1 MTEECRSKLDS
12 LDESF
17 LDDTAS
23 DVDCSSSPESDR
35 DRERRLRRE
44 IANSN
49 ERRRMQSIN
58 SGFQA
63 LRTLIPNADGEK
75 LSKAAI
81 LQQTAEYIFSLEQ
94 DKTKLLQQNTT
105 LKRILSHCG
114 QNEAIKA
121 DENEIPCKRHR
132 TENDGHA
139 KARGSNQTDPKDK
152 DENDN
157 NISQDDL
164 MEDLQKEL
172 IDLRCQL
179 EKERRLRIS
188 LEGQKQKLESE
199 FNELKAKCQ
208 GKYTANKALATT
220 RQNLDTIVQAIK
232 HLEGDCPDSE
242 ETPIKFK
249 ADVLS
254 KNTDLTSRRLIV

>member
-1 MTEECRSKLDS
+1 ML
-12 LDESF
+12 SF
-17 LDDTAS
+17 
-23 DVDCSSSPESDR
+23 
-35 DRERRLRRE
+35 
-44 IANSN
+44 
-49 ERRRMQSIN
+49 Q
-58 SGFQA
+58 
-63 LRTLIPNADGEK
+63 
-75 LSKAAI
+75 AAI

-114 QNEAIKA
+114 QNEAIKS

-132 TENDGHA
+132 TENVDHA
-139 KARGSNQTDPKDK
+139 KARGIHTEPKAK

-157 NISQDDL
+157 NITQDEL
-164 MEDLQKEL
+164 MEGLQKEL

-179 EKERRLRIS
+179 EKERRLRIT
-188 LEGQKQKLESE
+188 LEGQKHKLESE
-199 FNELKAKCQ
+199 FNELKSH
-208 GKYTANKALATT
+208 GKYSANKALATT

-232 HLEGDCPDSE
+232 HLEGDCPDTE

-254 KNTDLTSRRLIV
+254 KTTDLTSRRLIV